1 MARLVSGAPDR
12 RAGAHRSVRLASVSG
27 SQAVDIHHVVAGLLV
42 NGDKVLL
49 CHRSSSRRWYPSV
62 WDLPGG
68 HVEENEAPSVA
79 LVRELD
85 EELGIVIPEPTDP
98 AFAHLQQ
105 PEFDCRIWIIREWIG
120 IPHIASDE
128 HDDMGWWPLKATEDL
143 SLAVESYRPL
153 LQLAVSGVGG

>member
-1 MARLVSGAPDR
+1 MSPN
-12 RAGAHRSVRLASVSG
+12 
-27 SQAVDIHHVVAGLLV
+27 QAVRIHHVVAGLLV
-42 NGDKVLL
+42 DGHKVFL
-49 CHRSSSRRWYPSV
+49 CHRSPSRRWYPSV

-79 LVRELD
+79 LVRELH

-105 PEFDCRIWIIREWIG
+105 RDFDCLIWIVREWIG
-120 IPHIASDE
+120 TPQIASDE
-128 HDDMGWWPLKATEDL
+128 HDDLGWWPPKATVDL

-153 LQLAVSGVGG
+153 LQLAVSGVEG